1 MVSILGAN
9 SVSGGYEVSNSLRF
23 NDDDSAYLSRT
34 PSSAGNRKTFT
45 LSTWIKR
52 SNLSDGAIIAA
63 RSSSTNRFR
72 IGFTSNRLD
81 VLNVASSTTYNLTTT
96 MLFRDVSAW
105 YHIVVAYDTTQAT
118 ASNRIKVYVNGTEQT
133 AFVNSGI
140 PNQNTDTDY
149 NNTVAQYIG
158 TNDDASGEFF
168 DGYMAEMHLIDGTAK
183 APTDF
188 GEFDEDSGIWK
199 PIRYSGSYG
208 TNGFFLQF
216 KQTGTSQNSS
226 GCGKRVWR
234 RTCFKR
240 R

>member
-1 MVSILGAN
+1 MAST
-9 SVSGGYEVSNSLRF
+9 
-23 NDDDSAYLSRT
+23 YLTRT

-52 SNLSDGAIIAA
+52 SNLSDGAIIGA

-168 DGYMAEMHLIDGTAK
+168 DGYMAHVHLTDGTAY
-183 APTDF
+183 APSTF
-188 GEFDEDSGIWK
+188 GSTATNGQWV
-199 PIRYSGSYG
+199 PNLTPSVTYG
-208 TNGFFLQF
+208 TNGYFLKFTRIFFKVYKCL
-216 KQTGTSQNSS
+216 
-226 GCGKRVWR
+226 
-234 RTCFKR
+234 
-240 R
+240 